1 MIKAPPLKA
10 IQYFCVAA
18 QHLSFKE
25 AANQLSVTPGA
36 VSQQVRVLE
45 AWLGG
50 RLFERA
56 TRSITLT
63 TLGQTYFNRVNPLM
77 QETIGVTHSVQQLTY
92 SRTLKLATTQSFAA
106 RWLGAHLKE
115 FLQQDSDQIGAG
127 DFGKQAVGKKDL
139 DGIDA
144 EKKVASP
151 SQQPSTQNQRKMDLR
166 IVSSSHIE
174 DLADDGSELA
184 IRYLPQP
191 DPTLSCHRLKELELR
206 PVCSPEYLERF
217 PGVLHGD
224 LTGCTLVH
232 DILHPDWHR
241 FYPLFKMDHRLLSA
255 LHFDHA
261 QLALDAAE
269 RSLGIALADQL
280 LAEQSLDSGHLISF
294 SRFMIPAHR
303 HLYLVHSNRV
313 PLSEPA
319 ERIKRWLMQT
329 LSS

>member
-10 IQYFCVAA
+10 IQYFCIAA
-18 QHLSFKE
+18 QYLSFKE

-45 AWLGG
+45 VWLGG
-50 RLFERA
+50 RLFERG
-56 TRSITLT
+56 TRSIALT
-63 TLGQTYFNRVNPLM
+63 PLGHTYFNRVNPLM
-77 QETIGVTHSVQQLTY
+77 QEVIGVTHSVQQLTY

-106 RWLGAHLKE
+106 RWLGPHLGE
-115 FLQQDSDQIGAG
+115 FLQQDSGSEEKASARS
-127 DFGKQAVGKKDL
+127 KQPDH
-139 DGIDA
+139 
-144 EKKVASP
+144 S
-151 SQQPSTQNQRKMDLR
+151 NHRKIDLR
-166 IVSSSHIE
+166 IVSSSQIE

-184 IRYLPQP
+184 IRYLPRP
-191 DPTLSCHRLKELELR
+191 DPKLSCHLLKKLELR

-217 PGVLHGD
+217 PAILHGD

-241 FYPLFKMDHRLLSA
+241 FYQLFELDHRPLSA

-280 LAEQSLDSGHLISF
+280 LAEQGIDSGRLICF
-294 SRFMIPAHR
+294 SEFMVPAHR

-319 ERIKRWLMQT
+319 EKIKRWLMQT
-329 LSS
+329 LAA